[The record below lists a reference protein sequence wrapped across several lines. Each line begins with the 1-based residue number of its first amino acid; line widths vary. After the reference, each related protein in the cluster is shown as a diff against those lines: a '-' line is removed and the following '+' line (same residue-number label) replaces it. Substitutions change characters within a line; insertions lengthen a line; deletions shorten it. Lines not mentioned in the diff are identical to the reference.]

1 MKEHKVKKSFTLDAT
16 IEDMLKDL
24 QGRLIITTKESWGL
38 ATVIN
43 LMSAIGLV
51 MTGKLGKDDIQRVK
65 SILESQKQLDSKTV
79 SENVE
84 KISKNFTK

>member
-1 MKEHKVKKSFTLDAT
+1 MKEHKVKKSFTLDAL

-43 LMSAIGLV
+43 LMNAIGLV

-65 SILESQKQLDSKTV
+65 SILESQKQLDSKTM

>member
-1 MKEHKVKKSFTLDAT
+1 MKEHKVKKSFTLDAL

-43 LMSAIGLV
+43 LMTAIGLV
-51 MTGKLGKDDIQRVK
+51 MTSKLGKDDIQRVK
-65 SILESQKQLDSKTV
+65 SILENQKPLDSKTI
-79 SENVE
+79 SENIE